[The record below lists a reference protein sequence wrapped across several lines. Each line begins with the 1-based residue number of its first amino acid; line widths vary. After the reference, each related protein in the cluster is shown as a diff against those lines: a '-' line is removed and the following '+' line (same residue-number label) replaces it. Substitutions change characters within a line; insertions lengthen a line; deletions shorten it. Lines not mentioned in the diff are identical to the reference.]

1 MLLNSY
7 ELIKISSCWIFKNL
21 MKITLMLLI
30 WEFFYNCMLLNIYKL
45 MEIANCWIFENFDN
59 HMMLLVWGFF
69 LWLHVVEYLQVDE
82 FQVVN
87 IWEFDKN
94 HIDVSL
100 RIFYTCMLLN
110 IYELMKIES
119 CWILKNLMKL
129 IWYCSLRNFN
139 NCILLIAF
147 LLLITTCLWLL
158 EYYWYLYMDVY
169 L

>member
-7 ELIKISSCWIFKNL
+7 ELIKISS
-21 MKITLMLLI
+21 
-30 WEFFYNCMLLNIYKL
+30 
-45 MEIANCWIFENFDN
+45 CWIFENFDN

-69 LWLHVVEYLQVDE
+69 LHVEYLQVDE

-119 CWILKNLMKL
+119 CWIFKNLMKL

-139 NCILLIAF
+139 NCILLIVF
-147 LLLITTCLWLL
+147 IIINNYMSLIIRVLLIFIYGCLLIDYWWLY
-158 EYYWYLYMDVY
+158 EDN
-169 L
+169 